1 MRLNIKLG
9 KETSAQ
15 LAELIDKINDTKIS
29 DLDKVKSDLESKLNN
44 LKPML
49 ESIEDGD
56 KLYEFLSN
64 SINRQKDEIIFI
76 DEDPNIIDNKK
87 LVNIRTNKMDNKEK
101 LMQEVDET
109 LALLNKKQFSQLV
122 VKYHEKLFSEVS
134 DLDGEDLEE
143 LKDKLNEIA
152 DRIEDV
158 LENEEIEVTDEQ
170 PAEEE
175 VAEETTEEVVEETPA
190 EGEEVIE
197 ETTEEVIEEQPAEET
212 TEEVVEEEVKEESE
226 TEETTEEVAEDNTE
240 EVIEVAP
247 EVVEMIESI
256 DAQIEELKEAV
267 QTKDFSKVIERAY
280 SRCFDAIEEHEDLIE
295 NIDELKE
302 SMNELADKLEAINT
316 EDTTEEVSEE
326 VTEEVKE
333 ESAKDTCWEVFNK
346 ETGMATGDNGTF
358 DEVGEIVQDLG
369 ASFGIRPCGEKR
381 FSKYAIYDRVS
392 GQRTADESDDPVE
405 LRELLKNEYE
415 NPGQYEIRG
424 FAEEVVEVV
433 DETPA
438 TEEVS
443 DDDTIQAVAENAAEQ
458 AVADYMEGQ
467 LILGNENEDAATLTL
482 SDEELAPR
490 TAEVDKFNFIDDK
503 DLVIDTEL
511 SEEGMTDDEDE
522 YGYSDELIL
531 GDGGIKELCNTRKF
545 SAQLD
550 LDKDANP
557 FGDQVLS
564 VEQLLGF

>member
-1 MRLNIKLG
+1 MRLDIKLG

-15 LAELIDKINDTKIS
+15 LAELIDKINNTKIS
-29 DLDKVKSDLESKLNN
+29 DLDKVKSELEYKLNN

-49 ESIEDGD
+49 ESIDDGD

-170 PAEEE
+170 PAEGEE
-175 VAEETTEEVVEETPA
+175 VTEETTEEVVEETPA
-190 EGEEVIE
+190 DGEEVVE
-197 ETTEEVIEEQPAEET
+197 ETTEEVVEEQPAEET
-212 TEEVVEEEVKEESE
+212 TEENTEEVVEEEVKEESD
-226 TEETTEEVAEDNTE
+226 TEETTE

-247 EVVEMIESI
+247 EVVEMIEGI

-267 QTKDFSKVIERAY
+267 QTKDFSKVIERVY

-295 NIDELKE
+295 NIEELKE
-302 SMNELADKLEAINT
+302 SMNELADKLEAINS
-316 EDTTEEVSEE
+316 EDETEE

-346 ETGMATGDNGTF
+346 ETGMSTGDQGTF

-381 FSKYAIYDRVS
+381 FSKYAIYDRLS

-405 LRELLKNEYE
+405 LRDLLKNEYE

-433 DETPA
+433 DETPV

-467 LILGNENEDAATLTL
+467 LILGNENEEAATLTL

-511 SEEGMTDDEDE
+511 SEEGMTDEDEE
-522 YGYSDELIL
+522 YGYFNELIL
-531 GDGGIKELCNTRKF
+531 GEGDVKELCNTKKF